1 MLFISSDNLKPGM
14 ILAMDL
20 TIYNKY
26 NFKSLLL
33 REGQELNTTYINKIC
48 SNNISGAYIKNEAS
62 IETFSNSAVNEE
74 FEADI
79 LTRIK
84 DIFYKYK
91 LDSYKFDQR
100 LFWQISD
107 LADDLIKV
115 TILNKYLSYKTLEYK
130 NCDDYIFQHCLNVAI
145 LSISLGSSMNFNHHM
160 LHELAITAL
169 LHDIGMMHVPID
181 ILEKNDKLTK
191 EEMKIIN
198 MHPIY
203 AVKELK
209 HYVSNGVLRGIAS
222 HHENVN
228 GTGYPYKLSNSQ
240 IHIFG
245 KILSICDVFQA
256 LNTDFT
262 YRNAWTP
269 ARIVKYIIENK
280 NIRFDSDIVDIFL
293 KNIIVYPIEDYVK
306 LNNRKS
312 AVVIKNNS
320 ENCLRPVIQ
329 IINSDDSLSKEIN
342 LLDNE
347 NDNLEIIE
355 KGHNFEYIV
364 SACLCGEKTRY
375 DGKVF
380 VSEKIKK
387 LVDEGKALMI
397 CPEVIGGLKVPR
409 LPCEIKNGRVI
420 NISSDDKTNN
430 YVDGAIKTLETAQ
443 KYNIKKAIL
452 KEKSPSCGS
461 NFIYDGTFTKTL
473 IQGEGITTRLLRL
486 NNIEVISDEEFENS
500 TL

>member
-1 MLFISSDNLKPGM
+1 MHFISSDNLKPGM

-20 TIYNKY
+20 TIYNNY

-62 IETFSNSAVNEE
+62 IETFSNNTINEE

-91 LDSYKFDQR
+91 LESYKFNQK

-145 LSISLGSSMNFNHHM
+145 LSISLGNSMNFNPHM

-169 LHDIGMMHVPID
+169 LHDLGMMHVPVETLD
-181 ILEKNDKLTK
+181 KNDKLTE

-198 MHPIY
+198 LHPVII
-203 AVKELK
+203 VKEIK
-209 HYVSNGVLRGIAS
+209 NFVSNDVLRGITS

-228 GTGYPYKLSNSQ
+228 GTGYPYKLSDNQ
-240 IHIFG
+240 IHTFG
-245 KILSICDVFQA
+245 KILSICDAFQA

-262 YRNAWTP
+262 YRKAWSP
-269 ARIVKYIIENK
+269 DKIVKYINENK
-280 NIRFDSDIVDIFL
+280 DIKYNSDIAEIFL
-293 KNIIVYPIEDYVK
+293 RNIIVYPPGDYVK

-312 AVVIKNNS
+312 GIVIKHNP
-320 ENCLRPVIQ
+320 ENCLKPIIK
-329 IINSDDSLSKEIN
+329 IINPDDSLSEEIN
-342 LLDNE
+342 LFDNE

-355 KGHNFEYIV
+355 IGHNFKYIV

-387 LVDEGKALMI
+387 LVDEGKAIMI
-397 CPEVIGGLKVPR
+397 CPEVMGGLKVPR

-420 NISSDDKTNN
+420 NITSDDKTSN

-443 KYNIKKAIL
+443 KYNITKAIL

-461 NFIYDGTFTKTL
+461 NFIYDGEFTKKL
-473 IQGEGITTRLLRL
+473 IHGEGITTRLLRL
-486 NNIEVISDEEFENS
+486 NNIEVISDEEFEK
-500 TL
+500 

>member
-1 MLFISSDNLKPGM
+1 MHFISSNNLKPGM

-26 NFKSLLL
+26 SKSLLL
-33 REGQELNTTYINKIC
+33 REGQELNSTYINKIC
-48 SNNISGAYIKNEAS
+48 STNISGAYIKNEAS
-62 IETFSNSAVNEE
+62 IGSFSNNTVTEE
-74 FEADI
+74 FEVDI

-91 LDSYKFDQR
+91 LYSYKFDQKM
-100 LFWQISD
+100 FWQISD
-107 LADDLIKV
+107 LADDIIKETV
-115 TILNKYLSYKTLEYK
+115 LNNYLSYKTLEYK
-130 NCDDYIFQHCLNVAI
+130 NFDDYIFQHCLNVAI
-145 LSISLGSSMNFNHHM
+145 LCISLGNSLGFKQPM

-169 LHDIGMMHVPID
+169 LHDIGMMHVPVEI
-181 ILEKNDKLTK
+181 IEKNDNLTK
-191 EEMKIIN
+191 DEIKIIK

-209 HYVSNGVLRGIAS
+209 HFVSNNVLRGIAS
-222 HHENVN
+222 HHENIN
-228 GTGYPYKLSNSQ
+228 GTGYPYKLNASK
-240 IHIFG
+240 IHIYG

-262 YRNAWTP
+262 YRKTWP
-269 ARIVKYIIENK
+269 PVKIIKYIIENK
-280 NIRFDSDIVDIFL
+280 DIKFDGDIVDVFL
-293 KNIIVYPIEDYVK
+293 KNIIVYPTGDYVK
-306 LNNRKS
+306 LNNHKS
-312 AVVIKNNS
+312 AVVIKNCP

-329 IINSDDSLSKEIN
+329 IINPNDSLSEEIN
-342 LLDNE
+342 LMDSE
-347 NDNLEIIE
+347 NDILEIID

-364 SACLCGEKTRY
+364 SSCLCGEKTRY

-387 LVDEGKALMI
+387 LVNEGKAIMI

-409 LPCEIKNGRVI
+409 LPCEIKSGRVI
-420 NISSDDKTNN
+420 NIASDDKTDS
-430 YVDGAIKTLETAQ
+430 YVDGAILTLETAK

-461 NFIYDGTFTKTL
+461 NYIYDGTFSKTL
-473 IQGEGITTRLLRL
+473 IQGEGITTKLLRL
-486 NNIEVISDEEFENS
+486 NKIDVLSDEEFER
-500 TL
+500 LDI